1 MSSSTSGYIDST
13 VGDLFVLAAKSP
25 VSLVVETVV
34 CVGHCTYSGALIFVH
49 SVCLSTKLVIN
60 VPSMNTGLPQWILCI
75 TVCSLRVL

>member
-1 MSSSTSGYIDST
+1 MSLPTSGYIDST

-25 VSLVVETVV
+25 VSREVGTVV

-60 VPSMNTGLPQWILCI
+60 APSMNTGLSQ
-75 TVCSLRVL
+75 